1 MRKNHSRRSSLP
13 HAGHHAESA
22 AAGFRAA
29 TTSVAQAVVEA
40 PMTVAIASVF
50 AALTEADRNGMGQI
64 HFGNRL
70 RAKACMERTKG
81 AL

>member
-1 MRKNHSRRSSLP
+1 
-13 HAGHHAESA
+13 
-22 AAGFRAA
+22 
-29 TTSVAQAVVEA
+29 
-40 PMTVAIASVF
+40 MTVAIASVF